1 VVAVTVVAADKAMD
15 IEDVARQIEDWLVE
29 RNFDT
34 QTDRAEYGLLV
45 KARKSSVLRRVA
57 AADRALVVR
66 ISNDLGSTEVTIRQG
81 SWAAN
86 LTSNVAWNAALIA
99 LTGGG
104 ALAVTGSV
112 SGWSFVVQHQLV
124 VYVRKIL
131 Q

>member
-1 VVAVTVVAADKAMD
+1 M
-15 IEDVARQIEDWLVE
+15 EDVARQIKDWLAE

-34 QTDRAEYGLLV
+34 QMDKAEYGLLV
-45 KARKSSVLRRVA
+45 KARKSSVLRRVT

-66 ISNDLGSTEVTIRQG
+66 ISNDGGSTEVTIRQG

-104 ALAVTGSV
+104 ALAVTGTI
-112 SGWSFVVQHQLV
+112 SGWSFVVQHQLA